1 MHKVFLVA
9 AACIVVLLISIGWK
23 GTDNAR
29 AKPYSPAS
37 GITQTCLST
46 HVYNNCGSLGY
57 LTFGFGA
64 ATGVGTSVADPL
76 TIQQSNMSVGVNVTN
91 PLAKL
96 QINGGGSDNTTSS
109 FLVNNNASAE
119 MFRIL
124 DNGNVG
130 IGISSPQTKLGV
142 NGTISAKKVKVTQ
155 TGWPD
160 YVFNEHY
167 ALPNLLQVEQYINR
181 YHHLPGIASEQEVKM
196 NGLELG
202 DNQANLLKKVE
213 ELTLYAIQQNKELE
227 QLKSENK
234 VLAAQQAA
242 LQKQQKEIDALKA
255 IITRLV
261 TKN

>member
-23 GTDNAR
+23 GTDNAGT
-29 AKPYSPAS
+29 KPNAPFS

-46 HVYNNCGSLGY
+46 HIYNNCGTAGY
-57 LTFGFGA
+57 VTFGFGA
-64 ATGVGTSVADPL
+64 TTGAGTSAADPL
-76 TIQQSNMSVGVNVTN
+76 TIQQSNMSVGVNAAN

-109 FLVNNNASAE
+109 FLVNNNASTE

-130 IGISSPQTKLGV
+130 IGISAPQSKLAV
-142 NGTISAKKVKVTQ
+142 NGTITSKKVKVVE

-160 YVFNEHY
+160 YVFDKNY
-167 ALPNLLQVEQYINR
+167 ALPNLQQVEQYVNR
-181 YHHLPGIASEQEVKM
+181 YHHLPGVASEQEVKM
-196 NGLELG
+196 NGLDLG
-202 DNQANLLKKVE
+202 HNQANLLKKIE
-213 ELTLYAIQQNKELE
+213 ELTLYVIQQNKELE

-234 VLAAQQAA
+234 VLATQQSA
-242 LQKQQKEIDALKA
+242 LEKQQKEIDALKD
-255 IITRLV
+255 IITKLAA
-261 TKN
+261 KN